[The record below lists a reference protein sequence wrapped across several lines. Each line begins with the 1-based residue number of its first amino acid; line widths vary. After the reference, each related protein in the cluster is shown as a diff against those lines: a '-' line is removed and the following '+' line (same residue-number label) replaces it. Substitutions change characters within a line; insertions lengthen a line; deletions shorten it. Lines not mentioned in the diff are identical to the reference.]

1 MGQSVHGRS
10 SVFLNLSRLLA
21 FHLIALMEG
30 YMKDWKVAAAMIAL
44 MVSGTAQAQTAFY
57 WPAPEA
63 QPAGE
68 AKRYY
73 LPMGTPLMLRTRTQV
88 STKDNKPGDRLYLE
102 VAESVSFRGQ
112 IIIPIGAPVFA
123 EVSRVQRNGHFGKKG
138 KLEIR
143 LISAETPSGPVRL
156 SGAAYDEGK
165 SGTAASVATMALLSG
180 LGFLIHGTSAEL
192 APGTP
197 VQAYLAEPLRFTWY
211 PDAGPRGAMEQARS
225 DSFNGPAPGFS
236 ISGAPD

>member
-1 MGQSVHGRS
+1 MRNWEAAGAVMM
-10 SVFLNLSRLLA
+10 LA
-21 FHLIALMEG
+21 
-30 YMKDWKVAAAMIAL
+30 
-44 MVSGTAQAQTAFY
+44 VSGAAQAQTAFY

-63 QPAGE
+63 QPVGE

-73 LPMGTPLMLRTRTQV
+73 LPMGTPLMLRTRTQI
-88 STKDNKPGDRLYLE
+88 STKDNKPGDRIYLE

-156 SGAAYDEGK
+156 SGTAYDEGK

-197 VQAYLAEPLRFTWY
+197 VKAYLAEPLRFTWY
-211 PDAGPRGAMEQARS
+211 PEAGSKMAIQQARP
-225 DSFNGPAPGFS
+225 DGFNEPTPGFS
-236 ISGAPD
+236 ILGAQD

>member
-1 MGQSVHGRS
+1 MT
-10 SVFLNLSRLLA
+10 N
-21 FHLIALMEG
+21 
-30 YMKDWKVAAAMIAL
+30 WKAAGAMMMLVVGGA
-44 MVSGTAQAQTAFY
+44 AQAQTAFY
-57 WPAPEA
+57 WPAPEE
-63 QPAGE
+63 QPVGE

-88 STKDNKPGDRLYLE
+88 STKDNRPGDRLYLE

-156 SGAAYDEGK
+156 TGTAYDEGK
-165 SGTAASVATMALLSG
+165 SGTAASVATMALASG
-180 LGFLIHGTSAEL
+180 LGFLIRGTSAEL

-211 PDAGPRGAMEQARS
+211 PDARARIAIQQARP
-225 DSFNGPAPGFS
+225 DSFNEPAPGFS
-236 ISGAPD
+236 TMGVPN

>member
-1 MGQSVHGRS
+1 MRNWKAAGMMIVLMMG
-10 SVFLNLSRLLA
+10 
-21 FHLIALMEG
+21 
-30 YMKDWKVAAAMIAL
+30 
-44 MVSGTAQAQTAFY
+44 GTAQAQTAFY

-63 QPAGE
+63 QSAGE

-112 IIIPIGAPVFA
+112 IVIPIGAPVFA

-156 SGAAYDEGK
+156 SGTAYDEGK

-211 PDAGPRGAMEQARS
+211 PEAGPKMAIQQARP
-225 DSFNGPAPGFS
+225 DRFNEAAPGFS
-236 ISGAPD
+236 ALGRE

>member
-1 MGQSVHGRS
+1 
-10 SVFLNLSRLLA
+10 
-21 FHLIALMEG
+21 
-30 YMKDWKVAAAMIAL
+30 MKDWKVAAAMIAL
-44 MVSGTAQAQTAFY
+44 VVSGTAQAQTAFY

-73 LPMGTPLMLRTRTQV
+73 LPMGTPLMLRTRTQI

-112 IIIPIGAPVFA
+112 IVIPIGAPVFA

-156 SGAAYDEGK
+156 SGTAYDEGK
-165 SGTAASVATMALLSG
+165 SGTAASVATMALVSG

-211 PDAGPRGAMEQARS
+211 PEAGPRIAMEQARP
-225 DSFNGPAPGFS
+225 DSIKEPAPGFS
-236 ISGAPD
+236 ALGMPD

>member
-1 MGQSVHGRS
+1 MR
-10 SVFLNLSRLLA
+10 
-21 FHLIALMEG
+21 
-30 YMKDWKVAAAMIAL
+30 DWKVMVAMIAL
-44 MVSGTAQAQTAFY
+44 VMSGTAQAQTAFY

-63 QPAGE
+63 QPVGE

-73 LPMGTPLMLRTRTQV
+73 LPMGTSLMLRTRTQV

-112 IIIPIGAPVFA
+112 IVIPVGAPAFA

-143 LISAETPSGPVRL
+143 LISAETPNGPVRL
-156 SGAAYDEGK
+156 SGSAYDEGK
-165 SGTAASVATMALLSG
+165 SGAAVSVATMALLSG

-192 APGTP
+192 APGAP

-211 PDAGPRGAMEQARS
+211 PEVGPMIAMQQARP
-225 DSFNGPAPGFS
+225 DSFNEPAPGFS
-236 ISGAPD
+236 TMGAPD

>member
-1 MGQSVHGRS
+1 MRNWKLTVMML
-10 SVFLNLSRLLA
+10 VLA
-21 FHLIALMEG
+21 
-30 YMKDWKVAAAMIAL
+30 
-44 MVSGTAQAQTAFY
+44 VSGTARAQSVFH

-63 QPAGE
+63 ELVGE

-112 IIIPIGAPVFA
+112 VVIPVGAPVFA

-143 LISAETPSGPVRL
+143 LISAETPNGPVRL
-156 SGAAYDEGK
+156 SGTAYDEGK

-192 APGTP
+192 APGAP

-211 PDAGPRGAMEQARS
+211 PEAGPMVAMQQARP
-225 DSFNGPAPGFS
+225 DSFNEPAPGFS
-236 ISGAPD
+236 TMGAPD